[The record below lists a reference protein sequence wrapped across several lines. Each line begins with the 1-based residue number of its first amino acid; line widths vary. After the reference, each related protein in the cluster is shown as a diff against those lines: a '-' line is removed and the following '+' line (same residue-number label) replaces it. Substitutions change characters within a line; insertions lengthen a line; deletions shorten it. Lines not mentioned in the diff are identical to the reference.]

1 MGERIARPAIATQWI
16 LHLFAA
22 TLIVLGGASRAAGAQ
37 IGRPRTYYGPEPDY
51 WVGLSYGFVDGMTI
65 NDGET
70 GFTWA
75 FGYTSQ
81 IRATLEKTLQAGVT
95 AGVSAGFSNAP
106 LDYTINEPPPSPFP
120 GCIRDCPANADIS
133 QYMAFIRS
141 GSRPGF
147 HGLFDVDAGATEFSH
162 FRDRTTGEALRP
174 SAKYDFTFGIGGGA
188 GYGFS
193 PTTEAYVTDG
203 WQFVLH
209 PQGPNASSKAPR
221 MMTVQ
226 LGGRIGF

>member
-1 MGERIARPAIATQWI
+1 MTRRIAPSAIVMQ
-16 LHLFAA
+16 LMHLFAA
-22 TLIVLGGASRAAGAQ
+22 ALVVASGASRPVDAQ
-37 IGRPRTYYGPEPDY
+37 IGRSRAYYAPEPGY
-51 WVGLSYGFVDGMTI
+51 WVGLSYGFVDGVTI
-65 NDGET
+65 NDDAT
-70 GFTWA
+70 GTTWA

-95 AGVSAGFSNAP
+95 AGISAGFSNAP
-106 LDYTINEPPPSPFP
+106 LDYTIIEPPPTPFD
-120 GCIRDCPANADIS
+120 GCRVDCPANANIS
-133 QYMAFIRS
+133 QYLVFVRG

-147 HGLFDVDAGATEFSH
+147 HGLFDLEAGATEFSH
-162 FRDRTTGEALRP
+162 FRDRTTGASFP
-174 SAKYDFTFGIGGGA
+174 PTAKYDFTFGIGGGA

-193 PTTEAYVTDG
+193 PTTEVYVTDG

-209 PQGPNASSKAPR
+209 PQGPNASSSAPR